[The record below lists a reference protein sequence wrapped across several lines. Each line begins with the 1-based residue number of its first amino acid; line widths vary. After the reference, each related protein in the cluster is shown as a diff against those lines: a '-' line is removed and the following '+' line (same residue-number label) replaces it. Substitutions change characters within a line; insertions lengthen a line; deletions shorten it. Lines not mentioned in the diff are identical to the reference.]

1 MKKPSRLP
9 DTSPESR
16 KQLTLAIIFSMALWG
31 LGWPSAG
38 VLTKLGTPI
47 DLGVY
52 RYALVVA
59 SFTIML
65 LFLKIPLKIAK
76 EGIPFLVIA
85 GILMAIYNFTFLQG
99 LRYGKPGA
107 GGILVTTLNPIVAYG
122 IGMLIDW
129 KKPAR
134 NEFIG
139 LSLGVVAGLILLRF
153 WSEDSELLSS
163 GNLFFL
169 LCAFVWAIMSK
180 FTSKSAKYGNPFAFF
195 WWQYLITLLC
205 FLPFMDTAEIVR
217 LAHLKG
223 WYFWGN
229 LLFGSVIV
237 TSVATTVYFYAT
249 SKIGAEKASSFIFT
263 VPFMAALSSWA
274 ILGETIEPHTV
285 AGGIIGIAAV
295 YMINRKP
302 VNPISGV
309 EIMDN

>member
-1 MKKPSRLP
+1 MKSPSHLP
-9 DTSPESR
+9 DPSQNSR
-16 KQLTLAIIFSMALWG
+16 KQLTIAMIISMALWG
-31 LGWPSAG
+31 VGWPSAG
-38 VLTKLGTPI
+38 VLTKLGTAI

-52 RYALVVA
+52 RYAFVVA

-65 LFLKIPLKIAK
+65 LFMRIPLKVAK
-76 EGIPFLVIA
+76 AGIPFLVIA
-85 GILMAIYNFTFLQG
+85 GILMAVYNFTFLQG
-99 LRYGKPGA
+99 LKFGKPGA

-139 LSLGVVAGLILLRF
+139 LLLGVVAGLVLLQV
-153 WSEDSELLSS
+153 WEKDAGLLSP

-180 FTSKSAKYGNPFAFF
+180 FTSKAAKYGNPFAFF
-195 WWQYLITLLC
+195 WWQYLITLFC
-205 FLPFMDTAEIVR
+205 FMPFMDPTEIVR

-263 VPFMAALSSWA
+263 VPFMAALSSWLL
-274 ILGETIEPHTV
+274 LGETIRPHTIV
-285 AGGIIGIAAV
+285 GGVIGIAAV

-302 VNPISGV
+302 SAKSSDPV
-309 EIMDN
+309 